1 MKLSPRV
8 FSIALLPTV
17 ALACLTMPYT
27 TAKETKNNSAKSIQG
42 INLTGSY
49 QMRSGK
55 SSGLLLLKKIAGAKY
70 RFLLNSTWEGEN
82 PGQVNT
88 GECAGIIN
96 CKNGTASHQEE
107 GFKLFFNF
115 KKGVCEIKCDNP
127 QAFGGINVNPEGS
140 YRLSSNKEPS
150 EAEFME

>member
-1 MKLSPRV
+1 MKLSSKV

-17 ALACLTMPYT
+17 ALAFLTMPYT
-27 TAKETKNNSAKSIQG
+27 TAKETKGSQG
-42 INLTGSY
+42 KTTQTLDLTGSY

-88 GECAGIIN
+88 GESAGIIN

-115 KKGVCEIKCDNP
+115 NKGVCEIKCDNP